1 MRSVVL
7 ETLANL
13 AFNHVIQSRR
23 IGAAEFSAPIQQ
35 KETVRTMPVALVGV
49 IAMKQSVVLRASLA
63 MRKII
68 ITRNAVQPEI
78 VLLASILVILLH
90 HHGVVMRSNLLPS

>member
-1 MRSVVL
+1 MRNVVL

-23 IGAAEFSAPIQQ
+23 IGAVEFWAPIQQ
-35 KETVRTMPVALVGV
+35 KETVQTMAVVLVGV
-49 IAMKQSVVLRASLA
+49 IAIKQSVVLRASRA

-68 ITRNAVQPEI
+68 ITRNAVQLEI
-78 VLLASILVILLH
+78 VLLATILTILLH